1 MCKLHCSSSFDCP
14 VFKKLRQSKIEK
26 ANKLKPK
33 PISFEK
39 PISSFSEAVIFDMTL
54 PPVSNLRPTV
64 PSKPVVASKR
74 LRDDDGP
81 VLVEN
86 VVEMDVQK
94 EIANNNE
101 VFNDL
106 KTVLSS
112 QINEDTVVAV
122 KPFFEGVVN
131 LLSGVTTLNSQTQ
144 DSLKTVF
151 ASILSGLNNNEDL
164 TV

>member
-1 MCKLHCSSSFDCP
+1 
-14 VFKKLRQSKIEK
+14 
-26 ANKLKPK
+26 
-33 PISFEK
+33 
-39 PISSFSEAVIFDMTL
+39 
-54 PPVSNLRPTV
+54 
-64 PSKPVVASKR
+64 
-74 LRDDDGP
+74 
-81 VLVEN
+81 
-86 VVEMDVQK
+86 MDVQK